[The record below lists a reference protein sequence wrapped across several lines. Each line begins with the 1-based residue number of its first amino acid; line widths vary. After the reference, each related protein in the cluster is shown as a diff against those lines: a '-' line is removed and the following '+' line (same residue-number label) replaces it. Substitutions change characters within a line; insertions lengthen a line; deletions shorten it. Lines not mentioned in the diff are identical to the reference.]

1 MDLVKIILD
10 TNFFFV
16 PFDFN
21 VNIFREFDRIIQTS
35 YEVVTFPAIIDE
47 LKNLEKK
54 RSSIKW
60 KKRIQLAMKIVEK
73 CKVIKKIPDTEEK
86 IDVFILRIA
95 KENNWIVATNDKELK
110 KKLRQNRINVIYLRQ
125 KSHLVLE
132 GSLF

>member
-1 MDLVKIILD
+1 VDLVKIILD